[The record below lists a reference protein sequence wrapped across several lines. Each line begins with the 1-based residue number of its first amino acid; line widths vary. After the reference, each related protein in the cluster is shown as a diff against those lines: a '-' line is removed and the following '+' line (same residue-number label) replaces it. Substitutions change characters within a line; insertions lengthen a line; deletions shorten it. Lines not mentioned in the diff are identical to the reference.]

1 MSRRTGLT
9 VRDDAD
15 RPVTFQRFSA
25 RFPGVTEA
33 HAALGAATD
42 EAGPLGPRE
51 MELVKL
57 GLCVGAGLE
66 SATKSHVRRALEAG
80 LTREGI
86 EHAVLQA
93 VGTLGFSPTV
103 RAWVWATEQ
112 MDAEARRED

>member
-1 MSRRTGLT
+1 MSEPRGLT
-9 VRDDAD
+9 IADGGD
-15 RPVTFQRFSA
+15 RPLTFQRFSS

-42 EAGPLGPRE
+42 EAGPLSARE
-51 MELVKL
+51 QQLAKL

-80 LTREGI
+80 LTREEI
-86 EHAVLQA
+86 EHAILQG
-93 VGTLGFSPTV
+93 VGTLGFSTTV

-112 MDAEARRED
+112 MDAEAAR